1 MRPRYLSIAI
11 VLAVIGCD
19 SSNPV
24 AATSVGS
31 DEVDTSP
38 PPPASPPGPSVAR
51 PAFKVMTYNVQLAN
65 FGAPNTASRK
75 PMIVEI
81 IRSEAPDIVGIQ
93 ELGSSHRVDI
103 EAGLQDLYDIY
114 DGGSGT
120 TAELILLRKNVLVG
134 SGQGVVTLSTR
145 CGGALGVTFL
155 EVRSLRGVSF
165 VLANTHLCFTDPA
178 QHAVGVIDTLAA
190 RFSGRHIVLLGD
202 LNSREGGD
210 TMNFLLQQGE
220 LLGRVSPVQFFDTW
234 TLAGGNRASRVGTGI
249 DWVLTTDGTGQFI
262 GVQDATVV
270 ANASQASDH
279 TPITATLF

>member
-1 MRPRYLSIAI
+1 MRLRYLPI
-11 VLAVIGCD
+11 VLVLVVLGCD
-19 SSNPV
+19 NSNPV
-24 AATSVGS
+24 APTAAVS

-38 PPPASPPGPSVAR
+38 PPPALPPGPSVVR
-51 PAFKVMTYNVQLAN
+51 PAFKVMTYNVQLSN
-65 FGAPNTASRK
+65 FGAPNTDSRK

-93 ELGSSHRVDI
+93 ELGSIHRVDI
-103 EAGLQDLYDIY
+103 EAGLQDLYDVY
-114 DGGSGT
+114 DGGSRT
-120 TAELILLRKNVLVG
+120 NAELILLRKNVLVG
-134 SGQGVVTLSTR
+134 SGPGVVTLSTQ
-145 CGGALGVTFL
+145 CGGALGVTYL

-165 VLANTHLCFTDPA
+165 VLANTHLCFNDPA

-190 RFSGRHIVLLGD
+190 RFPGRQIVLLGD

-210 TMNFLLQQGE
+210 TMNFLLQQRE

-234 TLAGGNRASRVGTGI
+234 TLAGGNRSTRVGTGI
-249 DWVLTTDGTGQFI
+249 DWILTTDGTGQSI

-279 TPITATLF
+279 IPITATLF